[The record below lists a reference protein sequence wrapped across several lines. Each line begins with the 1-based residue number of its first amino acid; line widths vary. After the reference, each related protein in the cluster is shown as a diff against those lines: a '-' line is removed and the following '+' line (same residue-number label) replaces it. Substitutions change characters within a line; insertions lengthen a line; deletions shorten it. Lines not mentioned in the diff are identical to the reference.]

1 MKIQNRKLILFPIL
15 LALALAG
22 CVGSANVT
30 PTPPPHPN
38 QINAF
43 DGYAY
48 DVLITAQAAVQQVKV
63 EEAQFPQFK
72 AQVNQAI
79 AAYNSAQAAYKIYH
93 TVSASNPLTE
103 PQAQADLQAQ
113 LTSLMAQIAALE
125 KSFGVAPAPQEVKP

>member
-1 MKIQNRKLILFPIL
+1 MTDFRKWFMCM
-15 LALALAG
+15 ALVALVFGATA
-22 CVGSANVT
+22 CKTVT
-30 PTPPPHPN
+30 PAPPPHPN

-79 AAYNSAQAAYKIYH
+79 AAYNTAQSAYKFYH
-93 TVSASNPLTE
+93 TVAVSDPLTE
-103 PQAQADLQAQ
+103 PQAQASLQAQ
-113 LTSLMAQIAALE
+113 LTDLMAQIAALE
-125 KSFGVAPAPQEVKP
+125 KSFGVAPAPVEVKP